1 MLTGGDYT
9 EIGVYLVF
17 MMGIGF
23 LWSQINKKASDF
35 FRGGNKKGVFTRER
49 QPEMVAHHL

>member
-1 MLTGGDYT
+1 MLTGWDYT
-9 EIGVYLVF
+9 VIGIYLAF

-23 LWSQINKKASDF
+23 LWSRINKNASDF

-49 QPEMVAHHL
+49 QPKMVAHHL